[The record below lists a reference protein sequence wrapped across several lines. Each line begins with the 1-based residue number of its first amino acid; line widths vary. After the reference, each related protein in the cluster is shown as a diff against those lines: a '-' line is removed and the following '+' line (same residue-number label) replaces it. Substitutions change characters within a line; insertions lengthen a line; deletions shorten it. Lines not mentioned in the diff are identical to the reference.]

1 MRIAPS
7 SMTSRTAAL
16 LSLVL
21 LCFDQASLAQSQ
33 DLVIDRGAMG
43 MPQALD
49 RLSLTS
55 RIMFIAAHPD
65 DEPAGVVTYVS
76 RRLHARTALL
86 TLTRGEGGQNLI
98 SSDLFDALGLLRTGE
113 LLAADEYYGVRQ
125 YFTRAFDFGFSKS
138 PEETLQKWDHALVLS
153 DMVRAIRS
161 FRPDVIVSVWQG
173 NSKDGHGHH
182 QASGILARE
191 AYRVAGDPQQFPELA
206 RQGLSSWQ
214 ARKFYIG
221 NLQAADAHSLSIN
234 AGEYAPLFGASFQ
247 QIGAQGYSMHRTQG
261 EGNSYAAPGNHL
273 MHYRLMDPAE
283 QQDTDFFDHVDTTL
297 GGLIQRLG
305 ASWGLGS
312 PWVDGQRAR
321 LETVIR
327 EAKNTFSSADFS
339 TMIRPLAAG
348 LMELRQIREK
358 LEDNKKELPAR
369 EASLFLLAE
378 KEQDFMRA
386 LDLASGLAFEALAD
400 HALITPGQTFT
411 VTTAVTNRSSVA
423 LRPKQIQ
430 LQPVGGSQG
439 WKINR
444 IKELPDVVRPSERV
458 ETKFSITV
466 PLNAPPTQTPW
477 RRKGSGDTM
486 YFVQD
491 QNLINDPLPA
501 PVVTARFDYS
511 LRLADPTSTEP
522 GSKPAS
528 STRDLDL
535 SRSQPVEFLDLD
547 ARRGVHRIPI
557 LIVPEIAIR
566 LTPTSQLIP
575 LRSSSQSRLIQVELT
590 NNSSSSVEGE
600 LTLRCPS
607 GWVVEPAQRPFS
619 ILREGEKAVVRFE
632 TKAGDTPSPGTLPFE
647 AEASVKSKSFTLGY
661 QILSVFDLWRN
672 PLYQRAK
679 TDVIALDVQTPPE
692 LSVGYIMG
700 AGDRVAETISQL
712 GPRVRLLE
720 AEDLAN
726 GDLSQFSCLVAGIR
740 AYDVRR
746 DLIANNT
753 RILDYVKNGGVYIV
767 QYNTPAAWN
776 KAQYAPFAAKIQ
788 NSAHRVTDETA
799 QVTILDPGHRAFNFP
814 NKITGKDF
822 DGWVQERGLYF
833 IQERDS
839 RFKPLLSCHDPGEPA
854 LDGGLLIAAYGKG
867 LYVLTS
873 YSWFRQLPEGVP
885 GAIRIFANLISLGVP
900 QR

>member
-1 MRIAPS
+1 
-7 SMTSRTAAL
+7 
-16 LSLVL
+16 
-21 LCFDQASLAQSQ
+21 
-33 DLVIDRGAMG
+33 
-43 MPQALD
+43 
-49 RLSLTS
+49 
-55 RIMFIAAHPD
+55 MFIAAHPD
-65 DEPAGVVTYVS
+65 DEPAGVITYVS
-76 RRLHARTALL
+76 RGLHVRTALL

-98 SSDLFDALGLLRTGE
+98 SPDLFDALGLLRTGE

-138 PEETLQKWDHALVLS
+138 PEETLQKWDRTLVLG

-191 AYRVAGDPQQFPELA
+191 AYRLAGDPQQFPELA
-206 RQGLSSWQ
+206 TQGLQPWQ

-221 NLQAADAHSLSIN
+221 NLQAVDTASLSVN

-247 QIGAQGYSMHRTQG
+247 QIGAHGYSMHRTQG
-261 EGNSYAAPGNHL
+261 EGNSYAPPGNHL
-273 MHYRLMDPAE
+273 MRYRLIDPAE
-283 QQDTDFFDHVDTTL
+283 QQDAGFFDHVDTTL
-297 GGLIQRLG
+297 NGLIQRLG
-305 ASWGLGS
+305 ASWNLGS
-312 PWVDGQRAR
+312 PWVDEKKAK
-321 LETVIR
+321 LETTIR
-327 EAKNTFSSADFS
+327 EAQNTFSPSDFS

-348 LMELRQIREK
+348 LMEVRQIRGK
-358 LEDNKKELPAR
+358 LEESKKAFPSR
-369 EASLFLLAE
+369 EASLFLLAD

-386 LDLASGLAFEALAD
+386 VDLASGLAFEALAD
-400 HALITPGQTFT
+400 DALITPGQTF
-411 VTTAVTNRSSVA
+411 AVTAAVINRSSLA
-423 LRPKQIQ
+423 IRPKKIE
-430 LQPVGGSQG
+430 LQPVGGFQG
-439 WKINR
+439 WRIER
-444 IKELPDVVRPSERV
+444 IKELPDVLHPSERV
-458 ETKFSITV
+458 EIKFRVTV
-466 PLNAPPTQTPW
+466 PPNGPLTQTPW
-477 RRKGSGDTM
+477 RRKGSSDTM

-491 QNLINDPLPA
+491 QSLINDPLPA

-511 LRLADPTSTEP
+511 LRVTDLSLMRP
-522 GSKPAS
+522 GSKTAAATS
-528 STRDLDL
+528 DIDL

-557 LIVPEIAIR
+557 LIVPEVAIK
-566 LTPTSQLIP
+566 LTPMSQLVP
-575 LRSSSQSRLIQVELT
+575 LRSSSQSRFIQVELT

-600 LTLRCPS
+600 LALKPPS
-607 GWVVEPAQRPFS
+607 GWVAEPTQQAFS
-619 ILREGEKAVVRFE
+619 ISREGEKAVFKFE
-632 TKAGDTPSPGTLPFE
+632 TKAVGTPSPGTLSFE
-647 AEASVKSKSFTLGY
+647 AEARARGKSFTLGY

-746 DLIANNT
+746 DLIANNA
-753 RILDYVKNGGVYIV
+753 RVLDYVKKGGVYIV

-776 KAQYAPFAAKIQ
+776 TPQYAPFAAKIQ
-788 NSAHRVTDETA
+788 SPTHRVTDETA
-799 QVTILDPGHRAFNFP
+799 QVTIIEPGHRVFNFP

-854 LDGGLLIAAYGKG
+854 LDGGLLIAPYGKG